1 MPSTLSSVENVDKKN
16 RQSNLS
22 RQFHAFTDRL
32 KRKKTANEGAT
43 RSNSILSNYQLN
55 EADENHWNAKVGDS
69 STLPPRSSINSSQGL
84 TAKRHAVTS
93 ETVEFGYSTT
103 STLPAGSMIE
113 ARKMIAPA
121 NPPPPIPSM
130 GSNGAMPFLTKR
142 TLSVTTNEPAVNGLK
157 PVNGQQPLKQNGTAP
172 QPPPHAPS
180 VTSQKPLTKSPE
192 EKAQANGT
200 TGKRSELLE
209 LPKYPSVK
217 LNGFVGFASL
227 PYQVVRRCQQRGFQF
242 NLLCVGETGTGKTT
256 LIESLFGIKLDDF
269 EPCGNELNTV
279 ELRSKQ
285 CEITDSNVNVKLR
298 IVETAGFGDQ
308 LDKEKSAKV
317 IVDYINAQFEARLKE
332 ELMVKRCLS
341 YYDDKRIHACLYF
354 ISPTGHGLKALDVVT
369 MKELS
374 KRVNVIPVIAK
385 SDTTSKDELARF
397 KSKILTEL
405 RNHNIEIYQFPTDDE
420 AVAEQNRR
428 MNSFVPFAVVGSI
441 DFVTKEDGSTVR
453 ARRYPWGIVEVENK
467 DHCDFIY
474 LREAILRTNVDALRE
489 RTHKILYESY
499 RRERLRQLKMND
511 FDTGSN
517 FETAIECRQE
527 EFKRE
532 LEKRDKQFSEK
543 FVQRV
548 DAKEI
553 ELKRRDEM
561 LVLHK
566 RDMENNFK
574 HSMQQLEDRIEQAL
588 EEKARLEGRSSNRG
602 SSKSRK

>member
-32 KRKKTANEGAT
+32 KRKKTANETAT
-43 RSNSILSNYQLN
+43 RSNSVLSSYQSN
-55 EADENHWNAKVGDS
+55 EADENRWNSKVGDS

-93 ETVEFGYSTT
+93 ESVEFGYSTS

-142 TLSVTTNEPAVNGLK
+142 TLSVTTNEPANNGLK
-157 PVNGQQPLKQNGTAP
+157 QVNGQQPLKQNGTAP

-180 VTSQKPLTKSPE
+180 VAAQKPMAKESE
-192 EKAQANGT
+192 EKTQANGT
-200 TGKRSELLE
+200 TGKKSELLE
-209 LPKYPSVK
+209 LPKYPNVK

-298 IVETAGFGDQ
+298 IVETAGSNKCIAF
-308 LDKEKSAKV
+308 SAKV
-317 IVDYINAQFEARLKE
+317 IVDYINSQFEARLKE

-453 ARRYPWGIVEVENK
+453 ARRYPWGIVEAV
-467 DHCDFIY
+467 
-474 LREAILRTNVDALRE
+474 LRTNVDALRE

-561 LVLHK
+561 LTLHK
-566 RDMENNFK
+566 RDMESSFK
-574 HSMQQLEDRIEQAL
+574 HSMQELEDRIEQML